1 MALSRRVRSISPSS
15 TLALTALA
23 KQMQAE
29 GIDVISFAGGEP
41 DFDTPKHAREAG
53 VQAIREGFTRYTAVA
68 GTEQLRDA
76 VVAKL
81 KRDNGLEY
89 TRDEVIASAGSK
101 QVLYNLAMVL
111 FDKRDEIILPVP
123 YWVTYPEQVR
133 LAAATPVFV
142 STAEEEG
149 FRLKRRD
156 VERVLTPRTKAL
168 ILNSPC
174 NPTGAVIETEEL
186 KAIAELAV
194 EKEFYLV
201 SDEAYE
207 TLTYDDI
214 KHVSIAS
221 LGEEVKAR
229 TFVVGSVSKT
239 YAMTGWRVGYAA
251 GPKEVIKAMIDLQ
264 SHSTSAPT
272 SISQKAAVAALLGS
286 QEAVETMRA
295 EFERRRRHLLEHLG
309 RIPGVTC
316 VPPQGAF
323 YAFPNVSA
331 FYGKRAGPRGRKIN
345 SSTDLVGYLI
355 REARVTAVPGADFG
369 SDKHLRLS
377 YCLSME
383 QIREGLERMGRALEQ
398 LR

>member
-1 MALSRRVRSISPSS
+1 
-15 TLALTALA
+15 
-23 KQMQAE
+23 
-29 GIDVISFAGGEP
+29 
-41 DFDTPKHAREAG
+41 
-53 VQAIREGFTRYTAVA
+53 
-68 GTEQLRDA
+68 
-76 VVAKL
+76 
-81 KRDNGLEY
+81 
-89 TRDEVIASAGSK
+89 
-101 QVLYNLAMVL
+101 
-111 FDKRDEIILPVP
+111 
-123 YWVTYPEQVR
+123 
-133 LAAATPVFV
+133 
-142 STAEEEG
+142 
-149 FRLKRRD
+149 
-156 VERVLTPRTKAL
+156 LTPRTKAL

-194 EKEFYLV
+194 EKDFYLV

-207 TLTYDDI
+207 TLTYDGV

-229 TFVVGSVSKT
+229 TFVVGAVSKT
-239 YAMTGWRVGYAA
+239 YAMTGWRLGYAA
-251 GPKEVIKAMIDLQ
+251 GPKEIIKAMIDLQ

-286 QEAVETMRA
+286 QETVEVMRV
-295 EFERRRRHLLEHLG
+295 EFDRRRRHLLEHLQ

-331 FYGKRAGPRGRKIN
+331 FYGKKIARGRKIN
-345 SSTDLVGYLI
+345 SSTDLVAYLI

>member
-29 GIDVISFAGGEP
+29 GIEVISLGGGGP
-41 DFDTPKHAREAG
+41 DFDPPKHAREAG

-89 TRDEVIASAGSK
+89 ARDEVIASAGSK

-111 FDKRDEIILPVP
+111 FDKRDEIIIPVP

-133 LAAATPVFV
+133 LAAGAPVFA

-174 NPTGAVIETEEL
+174 NPTGA
-186 KAIAELAV
+186 
-194 EKEFYLV
+194 
-201 SDEAYE
+201 
-207 TLTYDDI
+207 
-214 KHVSIAS
+214 
-221 LGEEVKAR
+221 
-229 TFVVGSVSKT
+229 
-239 YAMTGWRVGYAA
+239 RVPA
-251 GPKEVIKAMIDLQ
+251 GD
-264 SHSTSAPT
+264 
-272 SISQKAAVAALLGS
+272 G
-286 QEAVETMRA
+286 
-295 EFERRRRHLLEHLG
+295 
-309 RIPGVTC
+309 
-316 VPPQGAF
+316 
-323 YAFPNVSA
+323 
-331 FYGKRAGPRGRKIN
+331 
-345 SSTDLVGYLI
+345 
-355 REARVTAVPGADFG
+355 
-369 SDKHLRLS
+369 
-377 YCLSME
+377 
-383 QIREGLERMGRALEQ
+383 
-398 LR
+398 

>member
-29 GIDVISFAGGEP
+29 GIDVISLAGGEP
-41 DFDTPKHAREAG
+41 DFDTPKHVKEAG
-53 VQAIREGFTRYTAVA
+53 IQAIREGFTRYTAVA
-68 GTEQLRDA
+68 GTDQLRDA

-89 TRDEVIASAGSK
+89 TRDEVIACAGSK
-101 QVLYNLAMVL
+101 QALYNLAMVL
-111 FDKRDEIILPVP
+111 FDKRDEIIIPVP

-142 STAEEEG
+142 PTAEEEG

-156 VERVLTPRTKAL
+156 IERVLTPRTKAL

-186 KAIAELAV
+186 KAIAQLAV
-194 EKEFYLV
+194 EKDFYLV

-207 TLTYDDI
+207 TLTYDGV

-221 LGEEVKAR
+221 LGEEAKGR
-229 TFVVGSVSKT
+229 TFVVGAVSKT
-239 YAMTGWRVGYAA
+239 YAMTGWRLGYAA

-286 QEAVETMRA
+286 QETVEAMRA
-295 EFERRRRHLLEHLG
+295 EFDKRRHLLLEHLQ
-309 RIPGVTC
+309 RIPGMTC

-331 FYGKRAGPRGRKIN
+331 FYGKKIARGRKIN

-369 SDKHLRLS
+369 SDKHLRIS
-377 YCLSME
+377 YCLGME
-383 QIREGLERMGRALEQ
+383 QIREGCERIGKALEQ